1 MKITKTQ
8 LQNIIR
14 EELDAL
20 SEDEQLD
27 EFFGPFSKK
36 AKARKARI
44 AKQKADAEEDRRQSA
59 ADAEEAAAG
68 EAAREAERNSPEYK
82 EMQRKASLTFGMGRP
97 QKSDTRANNIALD
110 RQRREKELQRRKSM
124 ERDRAAGRNKTD
136 YARKTQ
142 YYGVNNRKDE
152 SKVRQRI
159 REEVAKA
166 VKDHFRK

>member
-36 AKARKARI
+36 ARARKARI
-44 AKQKADAEEDRRQSA
+44 AKQKADFDAETRQMA
-59 ADAEEAAAG
+59 ADADEAEAA

-82 EMQRKASLTFGMGRP
+82 ARQRKAALSLGGSA
-97 QKSDTRANNIALD
+97 KGASDAENRRAAE
-110 RQRREKELQRRKSM
+110 RARREKEAEEKRRARGK
-124 ERDRAAGRNKTD
+124 KID

-152 SKVRQRI
+152 SKLRDKI
-159 REEVAKA
+159 REEVSKA
-166 VKDHFRK
+166 IKEHFKK

>member
-36 AKARKARI
+36 ARARKARI
-44 AKQKADAEEDRRQSA
+44 AKQKADAEEEMRQIA
-59 ADAEEAAAG
+59 ADAEEAAAE

-82 EMQRKASLTFGMGRP
+82 ERMRKASLTFGMGRP
-97 QKSDTRANNIALD
+97 QKSDWKAN
-110 RQRREKELQRRKSM
+110 KP
-124 ERDRAAGRNKTD
+124 
-136 YARKTQ
+136 
-142 YYGVNNRKDE
+142 YG
-152 SKVRQRI
+152 S
-159 REEVAKA
+159 
-166 VKDHFRK
+166 